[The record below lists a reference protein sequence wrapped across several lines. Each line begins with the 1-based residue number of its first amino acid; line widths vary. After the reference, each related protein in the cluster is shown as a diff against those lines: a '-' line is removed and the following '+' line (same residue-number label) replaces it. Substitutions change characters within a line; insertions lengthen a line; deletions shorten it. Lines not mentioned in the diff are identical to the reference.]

1 MSESKSNGTTS
12 NKFEFKAEIKKLLNI
27 LSKSLYQHQE
37 VFLRELISNSSDA
50 LSKMRFI
57 QLQDKEVEE
66 LPLEIEVSFDSKE
79 KTLTVHDTGVGMT
92 RQELIDNLGTIA
104 SSDSEKFLKSLKE
117 ATENKDKT
125 ADMDIIGQFGV
136 GFYSVFMVAKSVRV
150 LTKSYKK
157 GEPAHA
163 WESDGSGE
171 FTVTAAEKPTRGT
184 DITIYLRD
192 EDADEYLS
200 KYKLQEIIRKYS
212 NYIPF
217 PIFVKD
223 EAKKEVDVS
232 LDEDKKEGEAKEGE
246 AKETKEKSPEAPKK
260 EERKPVNELVPIWK
274 RKPQEITADEYRKFY
289 NFIAKRY
296 DEYAHVI
303 HYNVEGQVIFNSI
316 LFVPETVNRDVLRED
331 VDYGLTLY
339 TKKVLIIPHCKDLI
353 PKWMRFVSGVVD
365 TEDIPLNVSRDTI
378 QNNRVVMKINDLL
391 VKKFIGELSSIAEKD
406 VAKYKTLWK
415 EYGYFLKEGM
425 VTDHSHKELITKLL
439 RFPTSKTRDDELK
452 GLDDYIKGMPDAQKQ
467 KKEIYYLI
475 GETLPTMRLSPHMG
489 RFNKEGTE
497 VIFFSEPVD
506 NFLMMNLHEYKVT
519 TGEGDAKKEE
529 AYHFVPIDTTDAQP
543 GAGKD
548 EANAVAGKEGE
559 AKDDKDKDKDKDKG
573 KKESELP
580 PATKKFLERVKAV
593 LGDKILDAKMSDKL
607 YDSPYRLANPAGGM
621 TSSMQRV
628 MRYWTRKMQDKEFE
642 IPRKILEFN
651 QDHPLVQ
658 ELVDVCDKDP
668 ENGRIKPVLLQ
679 ILDTCLLAEGDLPD
693 PASMVPRMNQ
703 LIEMLVRR
711 KDDVKNP
718 AEDLERS
725 AAAPAPAAGPVPDA
739 APAPEAVPPSGQRP
753 DPTAPAG
760 SNSAVDEQGPAPASE
775 EKKVVNDGTG
785 DGKGN

>member
-1 MSESKSNGTTS
+1 
-12 NKFEFKAEIKKLLNI
+12 
-27 LSKSLYQHQE
+27 
-37 VFLRELISNSSDA
+37 
-50 LSKMRFI
+50 
-57 QLQDKEVEE
+57 
-66 LPLEIEVSFDSKE
+66 
-79 KTLTVHDTGVGMT
+79 
-92 RQELIDNLGTIA
+92 
-104 SSDSEKFLKSLKE
+104 
-117 ATENKDKT
+117 
-125 ADMDIIGQFGV
+125 MDIIGQFGV

-150 LTKSYKK
+150 LSKSYKK

-163 WESDGSGE
+163 WVSDGSGE
-171 FTVTAAEKPTRGT
+171 FTVSPAEKATRGT
-184 DITIYLRD
+184 EVTVYLRD

-200 KYKLQEIIRKYS
+200 KYKLQEIVRKYS

-232 LDEDKKEGEAKEGE
+232 LEEDKKEGEAKAGDEK
-246 AKETKEKSPEAPKK
+246 KEDQAEEKK

-274 RKPQEITADEYRKFY
+274 RKPQDITPEEYKKFY
-289 NFIAKRY
+289 QFIAKRY

-316 LFVPETVNRDVLRED
+316 TYVPESVNRDVLRED

-391 VKKFIGELSSIAEKD
+391 VKKFVGEVSSIAEKD
-406 VAKYKTLWK
+406 APKYKSLWQ

-425 VTDHSHKELITKLL
+425 VTDHSHKDLLVKLM
-439 RFPTSKTRDDELK
+439 RFPTSKTRDDELRS
-452 GLDDYIKGMPDAQKQ
+452 LDDYIKGMPDAQKA

-497 VIFFSEPVD
+497 VIFFNEPVD
-506 NFLMMNLHEYKVT
+506 NFLMMNLNVYKVT

-529 AYHFVPIDTTDAQP
+529 AYHFVPIDTAEADP
-543 GAGKD
+543 GHEHGEGK
-548 EANAVAGKEGE
+548 EGKEGE
-559 AKDDKDKDKDKDKG
+559 KESDKEAS
-573 KKESELP
+573 KKEPELP
-580 PATKKFLERVKAV
+580 PATKQFLERVKAV
-593 LGDKILDAKMSDKL
+593 LGERILDAKVSDKL

-642 IPRKILEFN
+642 IPRKVLEFN
-651 QDHPLVQ
+651 KDHPMVQ
-658 ELVDVCDKDP
+658 ELIDLCEKDP
-668 ENGRIKPVLLQ
+668 ENGRIKPVMLQ
-679 ILDTCLLAEGDLPD
+679 VLDTCLLAEGDLPD

-703 LIEMLVRR
+703 LLEMLVRR
-711 KDDVKNP
+711 RDDVKNP
-718 AEDLERS
+718 AEDLPQAQATKAE
-725 AAAPAPAAGPVPDA
+725 
-739 APAPEAVPPSGQRP
+739 PEAQGAAVGGAGEQKPSP
-753 DPTAPAG
+753 SDAG
-760 SNSAVDEQGPAPASE
+760 KADEAESAKSG
-775 EKKVVNDGTG
+775 
-785 DGKGN
+785 

>member
-1 MSESKSNGTTS
+1 MSEEKH
-12 NKFEFKAEIKKLLNI
+12 EFKAEIKKLLDI

-79 KTLTVHDTGVGMT
+79 KTLLVRDTGIGMT
-92 RQELIDNLGTIA
+92 KQELIDNLGTIA
-104 SSDSEKFLKSLKE
+104 GSDSEKFMKKLKE
-117 ATENKDKT
+117 TTENKDKI

-136 GFYSVFMVAKSVRV
+136 GFYSVFMVAKNVKV
-150 LTKSYKK
+150 LSKSYKK
-157 GEPAHA
+157 EEPAHM

-171 FTVTAAEKPTRGT
+171 YTITPAEKATRGT
-184 DITIYLRD
+184 EVTIYLRD

-200 KYKLQEIIRKYS
+200 KYKLQEIVRKYS

-223 EAKKEVDVS
+223 EAKKEVDVG
-232 LDEDKKEGEAKEGE
+232 LDEEKEEGESKEGEAEEGE
-246 AKETKEKSPEAPKK
+246 AKAGEEKVAEAPKKEEPKK

-274 RKPQEITADEYRKFY
+274 RKPQEIKPEEYKKFY
-289 NFIAKRY
+289 QFIATRY
-296 DEYAHVI
+296 DEYTHVI

-316 LFVPETVNRDVLRED
+316 IYVPESVNRDVLRED

-391 VKKFIGELSSIAEKD
+391 AKKFVGELSSIAEKD
-406 VAKYKTLWK
+406 VPKYNTLWR
-415 EYGYFLKEGM
+415 EYGYFIKEGM
-425 VTDHSHKELITKLL
+425 VTDHSHKDLLVKLL
-439 RFPTSKTRDDELK
+439 RFPTSKVKDDELK
-452 GLDDYIKGMPDAQKQ
+452 GVNDYIKGIPDSQKE
-467 KKEIYYLI
+467 KKEIYYII

-489 RFNKEGTE
+489 RFNKEGLE
-497 VIFFSEPVD
+497 VIFFTEPVD

-529 AYHFVPIDTTDAQP
+529 TFHFVPIDTTEADTKHAHDE
-543 GAGKD
+543 GK
-548 EANAVAGKEGE
+548 EGKEGE
-559 AKDDKDKDKDKDKG
+559 KKDDKAED
-573 KKESELP
+573 KKEPELP
-580 PATKKFLERVKAV
+580 PTTKKFLERVKAV
-593 LGDKILDAKMSDKL
+593 LGERILDAKVSDKL

-642 IPRKILEFN
+642 IPRKVLEFN
-651 QDHPLVQ
+651 KNHPMVQ
-658 ELVDVCDKDP
+658 ELIDLCDKDP
-668 ENGRIKPVLLQ
+668 DNGRIKPVLLQ
-679 ILDTCLLAEGDLPD
+679 VLDTCLLAEGDLPD

-703 LIEMLVRR
+703 LLEMLVRR
-711 KDDVKNP
+711 RDDVKNP
-718 AEDLERS
+718 AEDLQQAQAKAEPEKETG
-725 AAAPAPAAGPVPDA
+725 PA
-739 APAPEAVPPSGQRP
+739 E
-753 DPTAPAG
+753 PAG
-760 SNSAVDEQGPAPASE
+760 DKEGQSAGTPGDKEPSNSKPE
-775 EKKVVNDGTG
+775 
-785 DGKGN
+785 

>member
-1 MSESKSNGTTS
+1 MSGSST
-12 NKFEFKAEIKKLLNI
+12 KFEFKAEIKKLLSI
-27 LSKSLYQHQE
+27 LSKSLYQHQD
-37 VFLRELISNSSDA
+37 VFLRELISNASDA

-57 QLQDKEVEE
+57 QLQDKEVED
-66 LPLEIEVSFDSKE
+66 LPLEIEVSFDQKE
-79 KTLTVHDTGVGMT
+79 KTLMVRDTGVGMT
-92 RQELIDNLGTIA
+92 KQELIDNLGTIA

-117 ATENKDKT
+117 ATENKDKL

-136 GFYSVFMVAKSVRV
+136 GFYSVFMVAKNVKV
-150 LTKSYKK
+150 LSKSYKK
-157 GEPAHA
+157 GEPAHL

-171 FTVTAAEKPTRGT
+171 FTVTPAEKATRGT
-184 DITIYLRD
+184 EITVYLRD

-232 LDEDKKEGEAKEGE
+232 LEEDKKEGEKKEPEAKEGE
-246 AKETKEKSPEAPKK
+246 VKAGEEKKEEKEEKKEEKK

-274 RKPQEITADEYRKFY
+274 RKPQEITPEEYKKFY
-289 NFIAKRY
+289 HFISKRW
-296 DEYAHVI
+296 DDYAHVV

-316 LFVPETVNRDVLRED
+316 FYIPESVSRDVLRED

-339 TKKVLIIPHCKDLI
+339 TKKVLIIPRCKDLI

-378 QNNRVVMKINDLL
+378 QNNRIVMKINDLI
-391 VKKFIGELSSIAEKD
+391 VKKFISEVSSIAEKD
-406 VAKYKTLWK
+406 ASKYKSLWK
-415 EYGYFLKEGM
+415 EYAYFFKEGM
-425 VTDHSHKELITKLL
+425 VTDHSHKDLLVKLL

-452 GLDDYIKGMPDAQKQ
+452 GLDDYVKGMPDAQKA

-475 GETLPTMRLSPHMG
+475 GENLPTMRLSPHMG
-489 RFNKEGTE
+489 RFNKEGLE
-497 VIFFSEPVD
+497 VIFFNEPVD

-529 AYHFVPIDTTDAQP
+529 AYHFVPIDTTEADLKHEHDE
-543 GAGKD
+543 GK
-548 EANAVAGKEGE
+548 EEKEGE
-559 AKDDKDKDKDKDKG
+559 KKADKEAD
-573 KKESELP
+573 KKEPELP
-580 PATKKFLERVKAV
+580 PAIKKFLDRVKAV
-593 LGDKILDAKMSDKL
+593 LGDKILDAKVSDKL

-628 MRYWTRKMQDKEFE
+628 MRYWTRKMHDKEFE

-651 QDHPLVQ
+651 KDHPMIQ
-658 ELVDVCDKDP
+658 ELIDLCDKDP
-668 ENGRIKPVLLQ
+668 NNGRIKPVLLQ

-703 LIEMLVRR
+703 LLEMLVRR
-711 KDDVKNP
+711 RDDVKNP
-718 AEDLERS
+718 VDDLPQAQETKAEPEAKG
-725 AAAPAPAAGPVPDA
+725 AATGSTDEQNPAPKEIEEKDKVDPAINATGSTNEQKPAPKEIKDKDKVDA
-739 APAPEAVPPSGQRP
+739 AKSG
-753 DPTAPAG
+753 
-760 SNSAVDEQGPAPASE
+760 
-775 EKKVVNDGTG
+775 
-785 DGKGN
+785 

>member
-1 MSESKSNGTTS
+1 MKEEKSEESPEFKEKSEQ
-12 NKFEFKAEIKKLLNI
+12 KYEFKAEIKKLLGI

-79 KTLTVHDTGVGMT
+79 KTLLIRDTGIGMT

-104 SSDSEKFLKSLKE
+104 SSDSEKFMKTLKE
-117 ATENKDKT
+117 ATENKDKI

-136 GFYSVFMVAKSVRV
+136 GFYSVFMVAKSVKV
-150 LTKSYKK
+150 LSKSYKK
-157 GEPAHA
+157 DELAHV
-163 WESDGSGE
+163 WVSDGSGE
-171 FTVTAAEKPTRGT
+171 FTVSPGEKASRGT
-184 DITIYLRD
+184 EITIYLRD
-192 EDADEYLS
+192 EDADDYLS
-200 KYKLQEIIRKYS
+200 KYKLQEIVRKYS

-223 EAKKEVDVS
+223 EAKKEVDVG
-232 LDEDKKEGEAKEGE
+232 LDEEKEEEVESKEGEAKEGE
-246 AKETKEKSPEAPKK
+246 EKAGKEKTAGEPKK

-274 RKPQEITADEYRKFY
+274 RKPQEIKPEEYKKFY
-289 NFIAKRY
+289 QFIAKRY
-296 DEYAHVI
+296 DEYAHLI

-316 LFVPETVNRDVLRED
+316 VYVPESVNRDVLRED

-378 QNNRVVMKINDLL
+378 QNNRVVMKINDLIT
-391 VKKFIGELSSIAEKD
+391 KKFVSELSSIAEKD
-406 VAKYKTLWK
+406 VPKYNTLWR
-415 EYGYFLKEGM
+415 EYGYFIKEGM
-425 VTDHSHKELITKLL
+425 VTDQSHKEILAKLM
-439 RFPTSKTRDDELK
+439 RFPTSKTRNDELK
-452 GLDDYIKGMPDAQKQ
+452 GLDDYIKGMADSQKE

-489 RFNKEGTE
+489 RFNKEGIE
-497 VIFFSEPVD
+497 VIYFTEPVD

-519 TGEGDAKKEE
+519 SGEGDAKKEE
-529 AYHFVPIDTTDAQP
+529 TFHFVPVDTTEADAKHEHEK
-543 GAGKD
+543 G
-548 EANAVAGKEGE
+548 EEGKEGE
-559 AKDDKDKDKDKDKG
+559 KKEDKAED

-593 LGDKILDAKMSDKL
+593 LGEKILDAKVSDKL

-642 IPRKILEFN
+642 IPRKVLEFN
-651 QDHPLVQ
+651 KDHPMVQ
-658 ELVDVCDKDP
+658 ELIDLCDKDP
-668 ENGRIKPVLLQ
+668 DNGRIKPVLLQ
-679 ILDTCLLAEGDLPD
+679 VLDTCLLAEGDLPD
-693 PASMVPRMNQ
+693 PASMVPRVNQ
-703 LIEMLVRR
+703 LLEMLVRR
-711 KDDVKNP
+711 RDDVKNP
-718 AEDLERS
+718 AEDLQ
-725 AAAPAPAAGPVPDA
+725 
-739 APAPEAVPPSGQRP
+739 EAQAKATLEKEASSGDFASDKKEQPPS
-753 DPTAPAG
+753 TTSEKEAG
-760 SNSAVDEQGPAPASE
+760 SDKSV
-775 EKKVVNDGTG
+775 
-785 DGKGN
+785 